1 MLAKCAERFSNVRSV
16 FQMCGGERMS
26 EHQAAVIIQLLEII
40 IDSLAGVREEL
51 VEIKQQLKGLPVWRG
66 GERWK

>member
-1 MLAKCAERFSNVRSV
+1 
-16 FQMCGGERMS
+16 MS